1 MRRLPL
7 LALLLAAAWP
17 ASADAYKATL
27 TVQGGLTAKL
37 SYDKLLECSPGQ
49 SWILSAGADMNLK
62 ARVEVTGTASF
73 VTAYSP
79 KQVRG
84 ATHDKRISSYSETN
98 FCAPFDPIEQI
109 KPKCQGFTVPGTRV
123 ALTTKGV
130 KRKLYL
136 ALNAGPG
143 TPQEQGGDCATPTMK
158 ATDPNAL
165 LSALQWGGSALTL
178 PLDLRTRSAL
188 TLGHGK
194 KLIRRLRIVGPCDAA
209 RITHGKAEVTP
220 LNPLEDGDCI
230 VDGAVN
236 VELKRL

>member
-1 MRRLPL
+1 MRRLSLLVPL
-7 LALLLAAAWP
+7 LAVALP
-17 ASADAYKATL
+17 APAVAYQATL
-27 TVQGGLTAKL
+27 TVQGGLTAKV
-37 SYDKLLECSPGQ
+37 SYDKLLQCSPGQ
-49 SWILSAGADMNLK
+49 SWVLSTSADMSLK
-62 ARVEVTGTASF
+62 ARVEVTGTKTF
-73 VTAYSP
+73 VSAYSP
-79 KQVRG
+79 RQVKG
-84 ATHDKRISSYSETN
+84 AKHAKGISGYSETN
-98 FCAPFDPIEQI
+98 FCAPFDPVEQV

-123 ALTTKGV
+123 ALTTKGAS
-130 KRKLYL
+130 RKLYL

-143 TPQEQGGDCATPTMK
+143 TPQEQGGLCATPTMK

-165 LSALQWGGSALTL
+165 LSALQWGGQALTL

-230 VDGAVN
+230 VDGAIN